1 MWIDVW
7 STKHRLQIRASDIK
21 VHNQWLD
28 FNSSTSGP
36 SFIARQS
43 YRITQTVVRAV
54 IKVAKLNVLFM
65 AWRLVGSLKPVLQ
78 HMHYRISH
86 ILPGRT
92 WPLCVVY
99 VCMLCCGLCLYAVC
113 GLCLYAVVWSMFVC
127 CGVVYVCM
135 LWYGLC
141 LYAVVWSMFVYCDMV
156 YVCMLW
162 CSLCLYAVL
171 WSMFVYCAVVCVCI
185 LWYGLYLLWCVSSW
199 FHANVH
205 DLKSAETLLLKEGYD
220 GSYLVRR
227 SKTTK
232 GDYSLA
238 VRSVH
243 D

>member
-92 WPLCVVY
+92 WPLTTDITCGRRACSY
-99 VCMLCCGLCLYAVC
+99 GRRPPRSYSVCRLLAAIQRTRRLAE
-113 GLCLYAVVWSMFVC
+113 VWWQVMAQAF
-127 CGVVYVCM
+127 
-135 LWYGLC
+135 
-141 LYAVVWSMFVYCDMV
+141 
-156 YVCMLW
+156 
-162 CSLCLYAVL
+162 
-171 WSMFVYCAVVCVCI
+171 
-185 LWYGLYLLWCVSSW
+185 
-199 FHANVH
+199 
-205 DLKSAETLLLKEGYD
+205 KSPGRVG
-220 GSYLVRR
+220 GS
-227 SKTTK
+227 
-232 GDYSLA
+232 A
-238 VRSVH
+238 
-243 D
+243 